1 VFDPMKK
8 KLPVAW
14 PLGVKTSIT
23 SSAPAGTD
31 ATIGTF
37 KTVPEAVSS
46 TWTVVVAI
54 WVRVPAGNAPPLL
67 V

>member
-1 VFDPMKK
+1 MKK

-23 SSAPAGTD
+23 SSDVPTGTV
-31 ATIGTF
+31 ATIGTVR
-37 KTVPEAVSS
+37 TVPEAVSR
-46 TWTVVVAI
+46 TWIVVVAI
-54 WVRVPAGNAPPLL
+54 CVRVPPGNAPPAL